1 VSNAPLIENELRAM
15 GAEVE
20 STAEGCHFT
29 LRGTPG
35 DVAGPSAPDAEGW
48 SLHCRVGLPAHA
60 PAFELD
66 LRPHDAAESDRVDTG
81 EAIDVTFDDE
91 TFDAAFV
98 VEAAPSDLI
107 RTLFD
112 ARSRAALLMLAPCR
126 LRREGSALHLAT
138 GSRRSDVWASLVAEV
153 CVGFVERL
161 ARARDSLEARATDGT
176 DAAHPHAYRDAN
188 GLSRSDEEQ
197 RRADHEI
204 EALRDARRLRRQLEA
219 FPFGVAL
226 IATLVAGTMIA
237 LWSHC

>member
-1 VSNAPLIENELRAM
+1 M

-35 DVAGPSAPDAEGW
+35 DFAGPSPADDDPW
-48 SLHCRVGLPAHA
+48 SLHCRVRLPTHA

-66 LRPHDAAESDRVDTG
+66 LRPHDAGERERVDTG
-81 EAIDVTFDDE
+81 EAIDVTLDDE
-91 TFDAAFV
+91 MFDAAFV

-112 ARSRAALLMLAPCR
+112 ARGRAALQALAPCR
-126 LRREGSALHLAT
+126 LRREGGALHLAT
-138 GSRRSDVWASLVAEV
+138 GSRRSDVWASLAAEV

-161 ARARDSLEARATDGT
+161 ARARDSLETRPTDG
-176 DAAHPHAYRDAN
+176 AGAPHPHAYRDAH
-188 GLSRSDEEQ
+188 GLSRSDDDQ
-197 RRADHEI
+197 RRADKEI
-204 EALRDARRLRRQLEA
+204 ETLRDARRLRRQLEG